1 MKKLL
6 RTLPLAALIA
16 LVMVLATSCS
26 QTSDL
31 SMQEDVDKMLEVTG
45 EATDE
50 AEDVAYKLA
59 YDMELADDSTGFRTA
74 GSDAEHRAADYLVE
88 EFEKIGLE
96 DVTKDAVTVD
106 KWQFNEA
113 YMNIDYTD
121 KDGES
126 QELNID
132 DMVSYAAQ
140 GTVQLGGDYS
150 NLEIVDLEIGRAHV

>member
-6 RTLPLAALIA
+6 KVLPIAAMMA
-16 LVMVLATSCS
+16 LMLVLATSCS

-59 YDMELADDSTGFRTA
+59 YDMDLADDSTGFRTA

-113 YMNIDYTD
+113 YMNISYTN
-121 KDGES
+121 KS
-126 QELNID
+126 ANKK
-132 DMVSYAAQ
+132 SSR
-140 GTVQLGGDYS
+140 T
-150 NLEIVDLEIGRAHV
+150 

>member
-50 AEDVAYKLA
+50 A
-59 YDMELADDSTGFRTA
+59 
-74 GSDAEHRAADYLVE
+74 
-88 EFEKIGLE
+88 
-96 DVTKDAVTVD
+96 
-106 KWQFNEA
+106 
-113 YMNIDYTD
+113 
-121 KDGES
+121 
-126 QELNID
+126 
-132 DMVSYAAQ
+132 
-140 GTVQLGGDYS
+140 
-150 NLEIVDLEIGRAHV
+150 

>member
-59 YDMELADDSTGFRTA
+59 YDME
-74 GSDAEHRAADYLVE
+74 
-88 EFEKIGLE
+88 
-96 DVTKDAVTVD
+96 
-106 KWQFNEA
+106 
-113 YMNIDYTD
+113 
-121 KDGES
+121 
-126 QELNID
+126 
-132 DMVSYAAQ
+132 
-140 GTVQLGGDYS
+140 
-150 NLEIVDLEIGRAHV
+150 